1 MRSIYVLLRITL
13 IKIRLYIALI
23 KLRKYLIMKKI
34 TLSVIAI
41 FGIFN
46 VLCAQNK
53 PNSKAEQ
60 EFVKIEEHHPSN
72 ITSGEDLY
80 KRWEEVRKNGKPL
93 SQYFSD
99 GEKIILRDYLRAKNL
114 RQNNSLIDN
123 DLKVNNYCG
132 PLDFSIA
139 VEPITLV
146 NFAGINNV
154 TDAAINGTPAHE
166 DFTSIS
172 GDVEQG
178 MSYSITLEGNT
189 NGNNINRFVVFIDW
203 NQNEILD
210 NTNEVYEITNTLV
223 NSTGLDG
230 IQVTATINVP
240 AGANLGTTSMRVKK
254 ILGTTDYLNPCL
266 GADNGQV
273 EDYTI
278 NVTGDFFNEPRRY
291 LIDSVDKQF
300 AALGTIGSDISFVSP
315 SPIASG
321 ENAGAIDPNDA
332 YIGYVLDETG
342 DFYQVEVETG
352 TYTLL
357 GNMLSGWQGMEFDKA
372 TGILY
377 AITSTDL
384 YIIDTNAVTAT
395 LVGSFGFT
403 NGERPIALGI
413 DNGIGYIIDT
423 EYEDSYSVDL
433 SSGTATLIGPMFSF
447 SSNYPDYMGDVAGM
461 DGLNIVF
468 TQQEAYRYAKE
479 STLDPITGLISNGV
493 LIGSVG
499 LYNAEYGWFSYG
511 QLFPDT
517 SPCALPIFI
526 DASYLSGTEISFFWL
541 NFDESD
547 AVNGYDWEIYYKGE
561 DPNTTTPLQ
570 SGHKPQFETYVDIA
584 GLTSGYFY
592 DLYVT
597 RDCGSDGTSGRT
609 TRTRIQTDLNWAECG
624 VQNYF
629 DRGGGNETYPSKQNG
644 ANWTIYSDD
653 PTFPVN
659 PGQGVEVTFL
669 EFDLQDGHDVMY
681 IHDGPN
687 QYFPLIDSGQ
697 PATSSGLPAGGYTGN
712 TLPDTVRATH
722 RSGALTF
729 VLYSDDEYTNNTGW
743 NATVECF
750 QMRPPND
757 LIANAYDV
765 DEISGFPYRDP
776 NAILQYATEETD
788 NPIGC
793 SIFNK
798 KGVWYKFT
806 AEENGTVFAK
816 VVNPSGD
823 TNITFYSA
831 PNENAVI
838 TDLTYVDEPTNYCDP
853 TNLSS
858 ITVEE
863 GQTYYVYAV
872 NTGDETDIYMTASI
886 LGLIDNNIEGFT
898 YYPNP
903 TTSALHLKSANA
915 IKKVDIYSLL
925 GQKIISKEVHSID
938 TQLDLSGLTA
948 GIYLMQVEVNG
959 QTGIYKIVKE

>member
-1 MRSIYVLLRITL
+1 MNKTTLLVF
-13 IKIRLYIALI
+13 ALFG
-23 KLRKYLIMKKI
+23 M
-34 TLSVIAI
+34 LSV
-41 FGIFN
+41 
-46 VLCAQNK
+46 LHAQQRNEI
-53 PNSKAEQ
+53 NTTEQ
-60 EFVKIEEHHPSN
+60 LVKVDN
-72 ITSGEDLY
+72 INHATETLTGETLY
-80 KRWEEVRKNGKPL
+80 KKWKEVRRNKKPL
-93 SQYFSD
+93 SDYFSKK
-99 GEKIILRDYLRAKNL
+99 EIKMLSTYLSNKNSE
-114 RQNNSLIDN
+114 Q
-123 DLKVNNYCG
+123 KNYSTKSAACG
-132 PLDFSIA
+132 FLDFPIA

-146 NFAGINNV
+146 DFAGINNV
-154 TDAAINGTPAHE
+154 TDAAINGTPANE

-210 NTNEVYEITNTLV
+210 NTNEVYEITTTLV
-223 NSTGLDG
+223 NSTGVDG
-230 IQVTATINVP
+230 MQVTATIDVP
-240 AGANLGTTSMRVKK
+240 AGANLGATSMRVKK

-266 GADNGQV
+266 GADNGQA

-278 NVTGDFFNEPRRY
+278 NVNGSFFNEPRRY
-291 LIDSVDKQF
+291 IIDSVDKQF
-300 AALGTIGSDISFVSP
+300 AALGTIGSDISFVAP

-332 YIGYVLDETG
+332 YIGYVLDEAG

-357 GNMLSGWQGMEFDKA
+357 GNFLSGWQGMEFDKD
-372 TGILY
+372 TGVLY

-384 YIIDTNAVTAT
+384 YSIDPNAITAT

-433 SSGTATLIGPMFSF
+433 SSGTATLLGPMFDGSDQ
-447 SSNYPDYMGDVAGM
+447 NRMGDVAGM
-461 DGLNIVF
+461 DGLEIVY
-468 TQQEAYRYAKE
+468 TNQSAYRAGRQANLNP
-479 STLDPITGLISNGV
+479 TTGIVSGNLVIAS
-493 LIGSVG
+493 LG

-517 SPCALPIFI
+517 STCALPIFI

-561 DPNTTTPLQ
+561 DPNTATPLQ
-570 SGHKPQFETYVDIA
+570 SGHKPQFETFVDIT

-597 RDCGSDGTSGRT
+597 RDCGANGTSGRT
-609 TRTRIQTDLNWAECG
+609 TRVRIQTDLNWAECG

-629 DRGGGNETYPSKQNG
+629 DRGGGNETYASKLDTD
-644 ANWTIYSDD
+644 NWTIYSDN

-687 QYFPLIDSGQ
+687 RFFPLIDSGQ
-697 PATSSGLPAGGYTGN
+697 PATASGLPAGGYTGN
-712 TLPDTVRATH
+712 TLPGTVRATH
-722 RSGALTF
+722 LSGALTF
-729 VLYSDDEYTNNTGW
+729 VLYTDDEYTNNTGW
-743 NATVECF
+743 NATVNCF
-750 QMRPPND
+750 QLRPPND

-765 DEISGFPYRDP
+765 DEISGFPYRDE
-776 NAILQYATEETD
+776 NAILQYATEETL
-788 NPIGC
+788 NPVGC

-798 KGVWYKFT
+798 KGVWYKFV
-806 AEENGTVFAK
+806 AEEDSTVYAE
-816 VVNPSGD
+816 VVSPSGE

-831 PNENAVI
+831 PDENAI
-838 TDLTYVDEPTNYCDP
+838 ETDLIFVDQPTNYCEP
-853 TNLSS
+853 TNLSY
-858 ITVEE
+858 INTVA
-863 GQTYYVYAV
+863 GQAYYVYAT
-872 NTGDETDIYMTASI
+872 NSEGETDIYMTSEAV
-886 LGLIDNNIEGFT
+886 LGLSDNSIEGFS

-903 TTSALHLKSANA
+903 TTGIVSLSAADTINT
-915 IKKVDIYSLL
+915 VEVYNLL
-925 GQKIISKEVHSID
+925 GQKIISENVNGI
-938 TQLDLSGLTA
+938 TAQLDLSGLTA
-948 GIYLMQVEVNG
+948 GVYLMKVEVNG
-959 QTGIYKIVKE
+959 KTGAYKVVKE